1 MEGQAVAERMPG
13 FQMSSWAMDYCVRGQ
28 PREQVLWERPRE
40 SRSAA
45 LQGQPKQPQE
55 SVGHSGA
62 RRPAGQWKPTQ
73 AVLSHSRGAKQGGD
87 THVVYKLGSGEQR
100 EKREYLKSHLSV

>member
-1 MEGQAVAERMPG
+1 M
-13 FQMSSWAMDYCVRGQ
+13 
-28 PREQVLWERPRE
+28 LWECPHE

-62 RRPAGQWKPTQ
+62 RRPTGQWKPTQ
-73 AVLSHSRGAKQGGD
+73 AVLSHSTGAKQGGD
-87 THVVYKLGSGEQR
+87 MHIVCKLGSGEQR
-100 EKREYLKSHLSV
+100 EKGEESI